1 MSSIFISYRRDDA
14 EGQAGRLYDDLVAEF
29 GADSVFMDVAD
40 IQPGRD
46 FRKVIEQSLS
56 SCGAF
61 LSVIGKGWVT
71 AKDESGKRRLDDPAD
86 FVRVETA
93 TALRRDIPLVPVLVQ
108 GATTP
113 KPDQLPDELKDL
125 AYRNAMEITHARWD
139 SDVQLLIKALRS
151 YSPVTPKPVNGQSAS
166 ADGGRRKWS
175 AKQVGLVTAVLVA
188 VIGMVLYL
196 GQPRKAEV
204 GTNLADSNANAPPEA
219 ASDEKLAAP
228 NSKEKPGA
236 ANARMSKLPF
246 DPGAVLARQLSLSA
260 EAKPL
265 PQKDA
270 NGNARY
276 SFTLSVKAPEQA
288 LASISRV
295 HYDLVLE
302 SNPLSLE
309 GGPAP
314 GFSTSYEGWGCYR
327 KVVVTAYLSATASQ
341 PQVQKTFDMCNVLQ
355 W

>member
-1 MSSIFISYRRDDA
+1 MRPVASFYYGDNQPGPLPDAGKQAERILQDLCQGGDPLEYSQTSNCDSVGICSPVAEGLLERGRWMSSIFISYRRDDA

-29 GADSVFMDVAD
+29 GAESVFMDVAD

-151 YSPVTPKPVNGQSAS
+151 YFPVTPKPVNGQSAS

-246 DPGAVLARQLSLSA
+246 DPGAVLATTAKPVGGGEAASA
-260 EAKPL
+260 ERRQRKC
-265 PQKDA
+265 
-270 NGNARY
+270 
-276 SFTLSVKAPEQA
+276 A
-288 LASISRV
+288 LLLHAV
-295 HYDLVLE
+295 
-302 SNPLSLE
+302 
-309 GGPAP
+309 G
-314 GFSTSYEGWGCYR
+314 
-327 KVVVTAYLSATASQ
+327 
-341 PQVQKTFDMCNVLQ
+341 
-355 W
+355 